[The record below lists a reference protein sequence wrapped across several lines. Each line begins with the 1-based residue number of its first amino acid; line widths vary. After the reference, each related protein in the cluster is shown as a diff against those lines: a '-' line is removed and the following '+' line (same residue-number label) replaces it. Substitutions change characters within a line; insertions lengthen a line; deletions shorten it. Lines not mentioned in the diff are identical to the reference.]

1 MSSGQNSPSP
11 SLKVSFQL
19 IAECRTIDNCLHLV
33 YAHVKTVQFS
43 ECKSQY
49 ADFVS
54 AIPGDVYI
62 GSNVLCAG
70 DNTTD
75 ACSGQ
80 FLVFTT

>member
-1 MSSGQNSPSP
+1 MVAGYGATSVLSNTGPQ
-11 SLKVSFQL
+11 
-19 IAECRTIDNCLHLV
+19 HLV

-54 AIPGDVYI
+54 GIPGDVYI

-80 FLVFTT
+80 SLVPTL

>member
-1 MSSGQNSPSP
+1 M
-11 SLKVSFQL
+11 
-19 IAECRTIDNCLHLV
+19 

-80 FLVFTT
+80 SIVFITS